1 MLFEEYVR
9 DYERSY
15 SGAEY
20 QHRLGVF
27 KANVAYMVQYNKDH
41 SSHWLGINEYSD
53 LTNEEFK
60 VRLGLQPALHLQKPR
75 AADAPFKYKDSPIKG
90 AVDWRD
96 KDAVTP
102 VKNQGMCGSCWAFST
117 TGSVEGIDAI
127 NSGKLTSLSEQQLVD
142 CDHAHDL
149 GCQGGLMDFAFAYIQ
164 KNGGLDTES
173 DYPYTS
179 GSGQM
184 GKCDKTKEAKD
195 VVDIDGFED
204 VPAND
209 EESFMKA
216 LSNQPISVAIEADR
230 PYFQH
235 YSGGILD
242 DASQCGTML
251 DHGVLAVGMDTDENG
266 QGYWIIKNSWGE
278 VSARRSAAGK
288 GRGGLTIHTD
298 VGRGRVHP
306 PGQRHQLERGDVR
319 HPHEGQLPH
328 PEERPQAPQPAGPQ
342 APQPAGP
349 RRHLRRRH
357 DQVRRPG
364 LLLLHQHLRPV
375 PDRLPVLRPGRAR
388 LLRPPGQ
395 QVQQAEP
402 HVPRLSGAAAAPR
415 EIVTPSYVAGERRRE
430 YETDAEFSPFRSRP
444 QPLPSHRGDPIR
456 GLAPRSLQ
464 LTPTP
469 GRPPLAPRGDRS
481 ATRPPRRRTSRG
493 TPSAPRGPPP
503 SAPGPPPPCRG
514 RGRRAG

>member
-1 MLFEEYVR
+1 MAHEALFEEYVR

-41 SSHWLGINEYSD
+41 ASHWLGINEYSD

-60 VRLGLQPALHLQKPR
+60 VRLGLRPALHLQKPR
-75 AADAPFKYKDSPIKG
+75 ADAPFMYKDAPIKG
-90 AVDWRD
+90 SVDWRD
-96 KDAVTP
+96 EGAVTP

-117 TGSVEGIDAI
+117 TGSVEGINAI

-209 EESFMKA
+209 EASFMKA
-216 LSNQPISVAIEADR
+216 LSAQPISVAIEADR

-242 DASQCGTML
+242 DASQCGT
-251 DHGVLAVGMDTDENG
+251 
-266 QGYWIIKNSWGE
+266 
-278 VSARRSAAGK
+278 VSTRR
-288 GRGGLTIHTD
+288 RGGEGG
-298 VGRGRVHP
+298 GR
-306 PGQRHQLERGDVR
+306 D
-319 HPHEGQLPH
+319 
-328 PEERPQAPQPAGPQ
+328 
-342 APQPAGP
+342 
-349 RRHLRRRH
+349 
-357 DQVRRPG
+357 
-364 LLLLHQHLRPV
+364 
-375 PDRLPVLRPGRAR
+375 
-388 LLRPPGQ
+388 
-395 QVQQAEP
+395 
-402 HVPRLSGAAAAPR
+402 
-415 EIVTPSYVAGERRRE
+415 
-430 YETDAEFSPFRSRP
+430 
-444 QPLPSHRGDPIR
+444 
-456 GLAPRSLQ
+456 
-464 LTPTP
+464 
-469 GRPPLAPRGDRS
+469 
-481 ATRPPRRRTSRG
+481 
-493 TPSAPRGPPP
+493 
-503 SAPGPPPPCRG
+503 
-514 RGRRAG
+514 

>member
-41 SSHWLGINEYSD
+41 ASHWLGINEYSD

-60 VRLGLQPALHLQKPR
+60 VRLGLRPALHLQKPR
-75 AADAPFKYKDSPIKG
+75 AADAPFMYKDAPIKG
-90 AVDWRD
+90 SVDWRD
-96 KDAVTP
+96 EGAVTP

-117 TGSVEGIDAI
+117 TGSVEGVNAI

-164 KNGGLDTES
+164 KNGGLDTEE

-278 VSARRSAAGK
+278 TWGEDGYIRLANGISSSAGMCGILMKASYPTQKSGPK
-288 GRGGLTIHTD
+288 
-298 VGRGRVHP
+298 P
-306 PGQRHQLERGDVR
+306 PGPSPPPGPGDTCDDGKTHCGDQVCCCYVSVFGQCATGFQCCDPDE
-319 HPHEGQLPH
+319 PHCC
-328 PEERPQAPQPAGPQ
+328 GPQ
-342 APQPAGP
+342 GNKFNK
-349 RRHLRRRH
+349 
-357 DQVRRPG
+357 
-364 LLLLHQHLRPV
+364 
-375 PDRLPVLRPGRAR
+375 
-388 LLRPPGQ
+388 
-395 QVQQAEP
+395 
-402 HVPRLSGAAAAPR
+402 LS
-415 EIVTPSYVAGERRRE
+415 
-430 YETDAEFSPFRSRP
+430 
-444 QPLPSHRGDPIR
+444 
-456 GLAPRSLQ
+456 
-464 LTPTP
+464 
-469 GRPPLAPRGDRS
+469 
-481 ATRPPRRRTSRG
+481 RTSL
-493 TPSAPRGPPP
+493 AQ
-503 SAPGPPPPCRG
+503 A
-514 RGRRAG
+514 